1 MDDIKPKFQCTN
13 CHRGVLSR
21 SAERCLFCGAMLP
34 VSVRLSPEEL
44 ARRATDD
51 KAVRERERRDWV
63 QPQPQPGKLDGVGD
77 ILDLFGDF

>member
-1 MDDIKPKFQCTN
+1 
-13 CHRGVLSR
+13 
-21 SAERCLFCGAMLP
+21 MLP